1 MEAGDRALMSK
12 VRFIMITPVS
22 PTFLKQEAKKIK
34 KNQGFSMSKALDE
47 VSKKYGFSNY
57 RHYLNV
63 YELNRTQATS
73 SKDALLNTL
82 SLEKDSVK
90 KMEMVISFIK
100 DFKIPFRD
108 VLEIL
113 TSFQHSEEAI
123 QAICDQL
130 NLMKNEIPMFLFNDF
145 LTGEGQYEVSFRAP
159 NFVAKEISMGNLTY
173 EINGANLYVDGNYVL
188 KIEYEFASDVDDSI
202 RNDERFRDREFDG
215 SFEVKIDKNKK
226 ITLENSDMSINDRLT
241 SMRAFTEEDIEEH
254 YKRFPEERGQFDDIV
269 VLDNTYD
276 NVTRC
281 LLNKEPLTGKTL
293 ELALGL
299 VDVHGDDEQSNFVK
313 NIGIKMKAGQPL
325 DEYEHHMVVDVLM

>member
-1 MEAGDRALMSK
+1 
-12 VRFIMITPVS
+12 MITPVS

-34 KNQGFSMSKALDE
+34 KNQGLSMSKALDE

-63 YELNRTQATS
+63 YELNRTQSTS
-73 SKDALLNTL
+73 SKEVLLNTL
-82 SLEKDSVK
+82 SLEKDIVK

-113 TSFQHSEEAI
+113 KSFHNSEEAI
-123 QAICDQL
+123 QAICERL
-130 NLMKNEIPMFLFNDF
+130 NLMKNEIQTFLFNDF
-145 LTGEGQYEVSFRAP
+145 LTDEGQSDINLRAP
-159 NFVAKEISMGNLTY
+159 NFIAKEVSISDLIYELGGNM
-173 EINGANLYVDGNYVL
+173 LYIDGNYVL
-188 KIEYEFASDVDDSI
+188 TTESEYEFMCDEDDPI
-202 RNDERFRDREFDG
+202 RKDERFKDREFEG
-215 SFEVKIDKNKK
+215 SFEIKIDKNKK
-226 ITLENSDMSINDRLT
+226 ITMEHSSMSTNDRLT
-241 SMRAFTEEDIEEH
+241 PMRAFTEEDVEEH
-254 YKRFPEERGQFDDIV
+254 YKRFPEDRGQFDDIV

-313 NIGIKMKAGQPL
+313 NIGVKMKAGQPL
-325 DEYEHHMVVDVLM
+325 DEYEHHMVVDVLMMHAQLGS